1 LAFCVPIIYIYTVKA
16 KRLPQYTA
24 RDALFTTKV
33 DAWQPLPR
41 GFLAAFGREGFDALN
56 SRERLFQPDSRKIA
70 LLTFENSFASLGGL
84 ATVMRIL
91 PGCLDNAGEEVVVLT
106 PLYVNIPR
114 VREALADGTLEP
126 AVPEQEFQISS
137 YRGTVSCYR
146 HGGAPVPTYF
156 ISVKGRFT
164 AALNPYSYSDS
175 GDILDDSLAF
185 CAAAPFV
192 LNSLGINRDVLFH
205 AHDWET
211 APVALT
217 SKIAVLEGMLENART
232 VLTLHNSF
240 DSGIDAERR
249 RMFFGGN
256 IQGDTVLKCVI
267 PLLNGPLTTVSAPFA
282 NELRYDPLQRTVF
295 TNHLQGEFAANPPI
309 GVENGMFGKPRL
321 RYTYAALSHARQGVY
336 DKLLAEKRRFR
347 QAMLRTAGV
356 MSGRDWVI
364 GGLAEAVVDKSNEKR
379 INANIDKDINA
390 NVGANINNDINT
402 GAGTDTDSGI
412 NARPIFFM
420 SGRLDLMQKG
430 FDVIFHAIQCF
441 PAGKVGLIFCP
452 SSAEDVRRYNEL
464 AFFREIAQERPGDI
478 VVWPFRITEEDYV
491 STVLG
496 SSFLLMPS
504 FYEPFGAATEGF
516 IFGTPVVARATGG
529 LTVQVRPLLNG
540 GAGPV
545 GAATGLLYREAAE
558 GDAQACDGWRD
569 ILNVPVDQRIKV
581 PLYQSMVKE
590 AFGALSLAAGI
601 FADRV
606 RYGRMMVN
614 CMDSLRDFSWN
625 VAVSKY
631 RRVYEA
637 AARRGFF
644 DE

>member
-1 LAFCVPIIYIYTVKA
+1 MKPK
-16 KRLPQYTA
+16 LPPKYTA
-24 RDALFTTKV
+24 RDAQFTTKV

-41 GFLAAFGREGFDALN
+41 GFMAAFGPDGFDSLN

-70 LLTFENSFASLGGL
+70 FLTFENSFAPLGGL
-84 ATVMRIL
+84 AAVVRIL
-91 PGCLDNAGEEVVVLT
+91 PDSLRRAGEEVTVLT
-106 PLYVNIPR
+106 PLYANIQR
-114 VREALADGTLEP
+114 VKEAVANGTLEL
-126 AVPEQEFQISS
+126 VIPEQDFRMSS
-137 YRGTVSCYR
+137 YRGSVSCYR

-156 ISVKGRFT
+156 IAVEGRFT

-175 GDILDDSLAF
+175 NEILDDSLAF

-192 LNSLGINRDVLFH
+192 LNTLGINRSVLFH
-205 AHDWET
+205 ANDWET
-211 APVALT
+211 APIALT
-217 SKIAVLEGMLENART
+217 SKIAVLEGALENART

-240 DSGIDAERR
+240 DSGIDAGRK
-249 RMFFGGN
+249 RMFFGEK

-282 NELRYDPLQRTVF
+282 NELRADPLQRTIF
-295 TNHLQGEFAANPPI
+295 TNHLQGEFFANPPV

-321 RYTYAALSHARQGVY
+321 RYTYTSLSHARQGVY

-347 QAMLRTAGV
+347 QAMLRTVGA
-356 MSGRDWVI
+356 MAGRDGVI

-379 INANIDKDINA
+379 INANIDKDINT

-402 GAGTDTDSGI
+402 DAGADTDNDI

-430 FDVIFHAIQCF
+430 FDVIFQAIQCF
-441 PAGKVGLIFCP
+441 PSGKVGLIFCP
-452 SSAEDVRRYNEL
+452 SSAEDVHRYKEL

-478 VVWPFRITEEDYV
+478 VVWPFRVTEEDYV
-491 STVLG
+491 SVVLG

-516 IFGTPVVARATGG
+516 IYGTPVVARATGG
-529 LTVQVRPLLNG
+529 LTVQVRPLSG
-540 GAGPV
+540 GGSGPV
-545 GAATGLLYREAAE
+545 GAATGLLYRETAQD
-558 GDAQACDGWRD
+558 DARACDGWRD
-569 ILNVPVDQRIKV
+569 ILNAPVDQRIRV

-590 AFGALSLAAGI
+590 AFGALSVAAGI
-601 FADRV
+601 FNDKV

-614 CMDSLRDFSWN
+614 CMDSLRNFSWDT
-625 VAVSKY
+625 AVSKY
-631 RRVYEA
+631 RRVYGA
-637 AARRGFF
+637 AAYRGFF